1 MFETYVASVAAYDEE
16 MAHEAQESK
25 RTSDPVSI
33 RKVAAREIR
42 NGPSPGS
49 FDGPSQVASKGGIVV
64 RQKDSPEG
72 AQRAA
77 LREAV
82 ATVEECLGACEVS
95 PATDSLRSAW
105 AALLAILALGPPPEL
120 RACPVCGRNGMRAAT
135 RCGYCWTPL
144 APLDPDA
151 SD

>member
-1 MFETYVASVAAYDEE
+1 
-16 MAHEAQESK
+16 
-25 RTSDPVSI
+25 
-33 RKVAAREIR
+33 
-42 NGPSPGS
+42 
-49 FDGPSQVASKGGIVV
+49 VV
-64 RQKDSPEG
+64 LQQDSPEG

-95 PATDSLRSAW
+95 PATDSLRTAW
-105 AALLAILALGPPPEL
+105 AVLLDILALGPPPEL

-144 APLDPDA
+144 APLDPNSATEDSRKRQEA
-151 SD
+151 TRPLYVVTPVRPLR

>member
-1 MFETYVASVAAYDEE
+1 
-16 MAHEAQESK
+16 
-25 RTSDPVSI
+25 
-33 RKVAAREIR
+33 
-42 NGPSPGS
+42 
-49 FDGPSQVASKGGIVV
+49 VV
-64 RQKDSPEG
+64 RQEDSPEG
-72 AQRAA
+72 ARRAA

-105 AALLAILALGPPPEL
+105 VVLLDILALGPPPEL

-144 APLDPDA
+144 APLDPNA